1 MKPIYRFMLTCSL
14 TVLLLACDSSPD
26 TDRQEAAIP
35 AAPVEPAAVATSPD
49 AAPDAKQLPLPPAGK
64 SIIALSPSGKVYIRT
79 NQVYELNLLSELAD
93 KANFQLVTGD
103 IDWKIVSVDIRA
115 QPLHDALGELLGNHP
130 YEIVYA
136 PDADTQQE
144 VLSEVVVGKLSAAE
158 IIERK
163 DAAAANKAT
172 LSDIE
177 ALSEDGQQQAYIQQ
191 LQNPD
196 TEIRAMA
203 AKKVKPVGDAF
214 NQLTD
219 MLINDPSPE
228 VRIATTWALEM
239 TDDPQAVEVLVKC
252 LQDKVPAVVVECIRS
267 LDFHGDETTVQFLIP
282 MLTHDDEDVRSAA
295 ASAIKS
301 LQ

>member
-1 MKPIYRFMLTCSL
+1 MKPITRLILTCGL
-14 TVLLLACDSSPD
+14 TTLLFACDSSPD
-26 TDRQEAAIP
+26 TDRQEAAVP
-35 AAPVEPAAVATSPD
+35 AAPVEPAAVTTAPV

-64 SIIALSPSGKVYIRT
+64 SAIELTANKVFIRA
-79 NQVYELNLLSELAD
+79 NQVYKLDLLSELAD

-103 IDWKIVSVDIRA
+103 IDWKIVSVDIWA
-115 QPLHDALGELLGNHP
+115 QPLHEALGELLRNHP

-144 VLSEVVVGKLSAAE
+144 VLSEVVVGKLSATE
-158 IIERK
+158 ITERK
-163 DAAAANKAT
+163 DADAANKAI

-203 AKKVKPVGDAF
+203 AKKAKPVGDAF
-214 NQLTD
+214 YQLTD
-219 MLINDPSPE
+219 MLVNDPSPE

-239 TDDPQAVEVLVKC
+239 TDDPLAVEALVKC
-252 LQDKVPAVVVECIRS
+252 LPDEAPAVVVECIRS
-267 LDFHGDETTVQFLIP
+267 LDFLGDETTVQYLIP

-295 ASAIKS
+295 ADAIKS